1 MSLKPESSKDKDMP
15 TDVDPILSQQ
25 SSSKTQITPA
35 KTTNTLLPSDQLN
48 LTTPFYE
55 DPLMAVANEKT
66 SSWWERSAALSFFIN
81 HQKFLTIVMMLSFSI
96 LLIGGLIISH
106 LKAEHGLMVFAS
118 DPLHWRA
125 GRQVS
130 IRVEARTLTFAQ
142 NIYLTDVTI
151 RWLDNQKQIHH
162 HQTITQHVG
171 PFIQGNITTPKRS
184 GTWTLQLYAKGL
196 SPKKYRG
203 SRIGSNEGFD
213 DLKRNGREVE
223 LIASTEVHLRDPSQ
237 SEAWVWPGKAMTPET
252 TQARQGE
259 GVISIFALHQNL
271 SFELSSDMVVVA
283 QDEQDQPW
291 QGDIQMKLIE
301 GTTKIPTPTILTTD
315 MWGITQWKNLAQ
327 SPTLSWTH
335 QAQINTKHPSS
346 VSKLSSIKNS
356 LNKIQKI
363 NINQVI
369 QENQKE
375 AQQEIVT
382 MSHER
387 VWPKAHQVS
396 LTTNAQWVKPA
407 GRLHLEIES
416 LGSTPIVYLDLWH
429 QGVWIYTQ
437 ALKLR
442 HKKAS
447 FNLDI
452 PIIEHAH
459 MIDQDPSL
467 YWIQAYTTPYM
478 PGENKA
484 GRYLLSPALNTTPN
498 TTLKTIPKDSFKTED
513 DLKKSTGQW
522 LAKLLIQHQVEPHH
536 YWHQIPAEVMLQPP
550 LLSLALGRIK
560 APQSDPQLII
570 NSTHSAQASMQHL
583 KAQYQKVFMIMM
595 SIFCAILCT
604 MMAWMMWVHH
614 QNFKHS
620 EVAQLLYQNSQQVL
634 WTWFIPVAFIL
645 ILFFTGLISLVF
657 LMKW

>member
-1 MSLKPESSKDKDMP
+1 MHLKPESSKNKDMP
-15 TDVDPILSQQ
+15 THIDPNISQPPSPETPITQ
-25 SSSKTQITPA
+25 TKTSD
-35 KTTNTLLPSDQLN
+35 TLLPADQLN
-48 LTTPFYE
+48 PTTPFYE

-66 SSWWERSAALSFFIN
+66 SAWWERSAALSFFIN
-81 HQKFLTIVMMLSFSI
+81 HQKFITIVMMLSFSI

-142 NIYLTDVTI
+142 NIYLSDVTV
-151 RWLDNQKQIHH
+151 RWLDDQKQIHH

-184 GTWTLQLYAKGL
+184 GTWTLQLYAEGL

-213 DLKRNGREVE
+213 DLKRNGRKVE

-237 SEAWVWPGKAMTPET
+237 SEAWVWPGKAITPET

-259 GVISIFALHQNL
+259 GLISIFALHQNL
-271 SFELSSDMVVVA
+271 SFELSSDMVVIV
-283 QDEQDQPW
+283 QDEQQRPW
-291 QGDIQMKLIE
+291 QGDVQATLIE
-301 GTTKIPTPTILTTD
+301 GTTKIPTPTTLTTD
-315 MWGITQWKNLAQ
+315 QWGIAQWKNLAQ

-335 QAQINTKHPSS
+335 QAQINPKSPSS
-346 VSKLSSIKNS
+346 VSTLSSIKNS
-356 LNKIQKI
+356 LNKIKSL
-363 NINQVI
+363 NVNQVI
-369 QENQKE
+369 QETQKE
-375 AQQEIVT
+375 EQQAIIT

-396 LTTNAQWVKPA
+396 LATTTQWVKPA
-407 GRLHLEIES
+407 GRLHLDIES
-416 LGSTPIVYLDLWH
+416 LESTPIVYLDLWH

-442 HKKAS
+442 HRKAS

-452 PIIEHAH
+452 PSIEQPH

-484 GRYLLSPALNTTPN
+484 GRYLLSPALNIPLDTM
-498 TTLKTIPKDSFKTED
+498 LKTTAKGSAKIAN

-522 LAKLLIQHQVEPHH
+522 LASLLSQNKVEPHH
-536 YWHQIPAEVMLQPP
+536 YWHQIPAEALVEAPVLP
-550 LLSLALGRIK
+550 LALGRIK

-570 NSTHSAQASMQHL
+570 NSTHSAQASMQLL
-583 KAQYQKVFMIMM
+583 KVQYQKVFMIMM
-595 SIFCAILCT
+595 SIFCAILCA

-614 QNFKHS
+614 QNFKQS
-620 EVAQLLYQNSQQVL
+620 DIAQLLYQNSQQVL